1 MFDFLKNMAAKKAL
15 NFFKEKVVNPNLDG
29 IGVITSIS
37 LLDKMLYLTLMLDGL
52 GETEIIIT
60 GKGISIAED
69 GSSITVQSF
78 KSNMPFAENAL
89 NRFAAGRAFA
99 VPEGKARDYAGM
111 AKKLFGL

>member
-1 MFDFLKNMAAKKAL
+1 MFGMLKNMATNKAL
-15 NFFKEKVVNPNLDG
+15 NFFREKAVNPNLDG

-89 NRFAAGRAFA
+89 NRFAAGRHFEL
-99 VPEGKARDYAGM
+99 PEGNARSYAMM
-111 AKKLFGL
+111 AKKILGL